1 MSDAALPPQPEIPQ
15 DDRTMATLAH
25 VLQIVG
31 WWIAPLVIFLVKRDS
46 RFVKFHALQASFLQI
61 CLAAL
66 WIIGFIVFF
75 AGMFASIPMSGSPPH
90 NAPPPAMV
98 YLFPIFWLL
107 ETAALLGLRSVVL
120 GFVRPPVERV
130 VSDGE
135 RLRFGDEM
143 FEAIH
148 TPGHTDDSVCYFGT
162 GSMMVAFSSKDAS
175 PALPLIRYWIFRC
188 LTTPGAGSP
197 RLPGP

>member
-46 RFVKFHALQASFLQI
+46 RFVKFHALQALFLQI

-66 WIIGFIVFF
+66 WIIGFIVLF

-107 ETAALLGLRSVVL
+107 AMGGWVL
-120 GFVRPPVERV
+120 VLVLSIVYGIKAGRGEWASYPVIGKLARHF
-130 VSDGE
+130 
-135 RLRFGDEM
+135 LKM
-143 FEAIH
+143 
-148 TPGHTDDSVCYFGT
+148 
-162 GSMMVAFSSKDAS
+162 
-175 PALPLIRYWIFRC
+175 
-188 LTTPGAGSP
+188 
-197 RLPGP
+197 